1 MASEWSALVQE
12 LSTWPLPRAIGELA
26 ARQDELLAAWY
37 AQELDEEEVSALR
50 DLLVR
55 ALASGEGQSRAR
67 LGCGVLLGYLGDP
80 RLVPPSEA
88 AYWARL
94 VLPSGDAFE
103 IGRFP
108 VTNTEYRAWVDAGGY
123 RDRDAWSDE
132 GWTWLRNEPLPWPE
146 LAVRDEASDFIVPNQ
161 PVVGVS
167 WYEADAYARAHGAR
181 LPRWYERVFAVR
193 GTEKRPYPWGD
204 PFGEGNANT
213 KEEVLGRT
221 TAVGLYVNDVTP
233 EGVHDL
239 AGNAAEWTAER
250 GGDEFLLH
258 PGSYEQ
264 PALASWAKALT
275 SAAPNARWSAL
286 GFRLVRDPS

>member
-1 MASEWSALVQE
+1 MSTEWSARIQDATAL
-12 LSTWPLPRAIGELA
+12 PLPRAVGELA
-26 ARQDELLAAWY
+26 ALQDEILAAWY
-37 AQELDEEEVSALR
+37 AHELDDEEVARLR

-55 ALASGEGQSRAR
+55 IVEGGEGQARAR

-80 RLVPPSEA
+80 RLHLPTDA

-94 VLPSGDAFE
+94 SQPSGDAFE
-103 IGRFP
+103 LGRFP
-108 VTNTEYRAWVDAGGY
+108 VTNQEYRLWVDAGGY
-123 RDRDAWSDE
+123 RDSAAWSEE

-146 LAVRDEASDFIVPNQ
+146 LAVRDEAADFIVPNQ

-167 WYEADAYARAHGAR
+167 WYEADAYARAQGAR

-193 GTEKRPYPWGD
+193 GAEKRPYPWGD
-204 PFGEGNANT
+204 PFGEGHANT

-221 TAVGLYVNDVTP
+221 TAVGLYVHDVTP
-233 EGVHDL
+233 EGVRDL

-250 GGDEFLLH
+250 AGDDYLLH

-275 SAAPNARWSAL
+275 SAAPVARWSAL
-286 GFRLVRDPS
+286 GFRLARDAN